1 MVSRVARSKLAP
13 GGTWFHNF
21 GQKLFFTCQCLLFHQ
36 LHFPMCST
44 ASFFFCFCVVCWM
57 LRRETAGG
65 LVKQTTGKIK
75 KKFFT
80 DRSFSRCSGQK
91 YFLFLQIFL
100 WMFCTVNFFS
110 PLTDCSLDVLDKGTV
125 FSSYRSFSG
134 SSGQRFFFFAYR
146 SFSNGCSGEWK
157 FCSCN
162 RSFSGCSGEKTITES
177 NSSTFV
183 MSLKISFFNMDVGE
197 DSKWFFLPWQV
208 VWLHSSHSAKRLYC
222 KVLWPLS
229 PANHLH
235 VVKSPSQQIQIIH
248 THDASTYQQKIK
260 KRMLLEVS
268 NAKFCMSP
276 RSKVLHYHAQ
286 GYFFYLL
293 MILHDKKNSLLQLIQ
308 LLWRNSIWAL
318 QWHILSH
325 WWNPWEYLKETWH
338 WWT

>member
-183 MSLKISFFNMDVGE
+183 MSLKISFFNMDVGG
-197 DSKWFFLPWQV
+197 DSKWFFFPGRWFGSTQAIQQRDCTAR
-208 VWLHSSHSAKRLYC
+208 SSD
-222 KVLWPLS
+222 P
-229 PANHLH
+229 
-235 VVKSPSQQIQIIH
+235 
-248 THDASTYQQKIK
+248 
-260 KRMLLEVS
+260 
-268 NAKFCMSP
+268 F
-276 RSKVLHYHAQ
+276 
-286 GYFFYLL
+286 
-293 MILHDKKNSLLQLIQ
+293 LQPTI
-308 LLWRNSIWAL
+308 
-318 QWHILSH
+318 
-325 WWNPWEYLKETWH
+325 YTW
-338 WWT
+338 